1 MNYLLS
7 SLANLLAILSSL
19 LGLQQTSTQNQTPTI
34 INAITVS
41 TLAITTLS
49 IGETN
54 IIVEIADTDTA
65 RTRGLSRR
73 MTLGEN
79 RGMLFVF
86 DFADYHSFWMK
97 DMNFPLDIIWLDDNW
112 RVVDITPNIPS
123 EDFPKIYRPR
133 APARYVVEVNAGFT
147 FAHHIT
153 IGMQIVS
160 L

>member
-1 MNYLLS
+1 MTSLLS

-19 LGLQQTSTQNQTPTI
+19 LGLQQTLTQTQTPTI

-41 TLAITTLS
+41 TLATTTLS
-49 IGETN
+49 IGGIN

-65 RTRGLSRR
+65 RARGLSRR
-73 MTLGEN
+73 TTLGEN

-97 DMNFPLDIIWLDDNW
+97 EMNFPLDIIWLDDDW
-112 RVVDITPNIPS
+112 RVVDITENVLPKY
-123 EDFPKIYRPR
+123 FPKIYQPR
-133 APARYVVEVNAGFT
+133 ALARYVLEVKSGFT
-147 FAHHIT
+147 SAHHIT
-153 IGMQIVS
+153 VGAQVVS